1 MRAVIDTVVYVSYLF
16 SHRGAGHWLM
26 SLWRQRRFDVIISD
40 DLHAELVEVLERPE
54 AKPKI
59 VDPQRRIAL
68 LRRLRQEAIWTPGL
82 VDAAG
87 ATADPDDDM
96 LASAALEADAEFIV
110 TWDKELLNQASYQGV
125 SFVTPDEFIA
135 IVQKSS

>member
-1 MRAVIDTVVYVSYLF
+1 
-16 SHRGAGHWLM
+16 M